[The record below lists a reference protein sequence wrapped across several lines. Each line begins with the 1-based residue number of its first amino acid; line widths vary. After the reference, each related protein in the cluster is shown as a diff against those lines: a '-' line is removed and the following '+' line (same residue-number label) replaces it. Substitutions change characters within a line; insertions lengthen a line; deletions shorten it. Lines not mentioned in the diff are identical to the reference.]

1 MLPLC
6 FVYRITA
13 GGTSIAF
20 HTLERFFF
28 PLYALRQTHCL
39 SNAVSH
45 NHQHPTQYHILTTP
59 DCLFVYK
66 TCLMLTSQICI
77 SSTQLLL
84 TQTPRHHH
92 TNNTTC
98 APPPPPPL
106 PAAPLTSLS
115 ILAAQELSAKTAAAS
130 FIGTVR
136 TTASGALAAVPG
148 LSPVLAAVVPSII
161 SALLS
166 TNEWI
171 VYSDWLL
178 IGVLAFGI

>member
-1 MLPLC
+1 
-6 FVYRITA
+6 
-13 GGTSIAF
+13 
-20 HTLERFFF
+20 
-28 PLYALRQTHCL
+28 
-39 SNAVSH
+39 
-45 NHQHPTQYHILTTP
+45 
-59 DCLFVYK
+59 
-66 TCLMLTSQICI
+66 MLTSQICI

-92 TNNTTC
+92 TNNTKC
-98 APPPPPPL
+98 APPPPPL

-115 ILAAQELSAKTAAAS
+115 ILAAQEVSAKTAAAS